1 MSQDA
6 SKSLQDIIFVIVYK
20 FKFDIIFGVTSGM
33 SVFVDVSPAL
43 IVSHG
48 RTVLVLYS
56 LIVTGVVSSDVAAI
70 VAVCFS
76 LSVTLLVTP
85 IRVIVI

>member
-6 SKSLQDIIFVIVYK
+6 SEGLQDIIFVIVYK

-43 IVSHG
+43 VVSCG

-56 LIVTGVVSSDVAAI
+56 LIVTGVVSSVVAAI
-70 VAVCFS
+70 VAICIS
-76 LSVTLLVTP
+76 LDTLLITH
-85 IRVIVI
+85 IRIINI